1 MSVKIDVKRVGTF
14 TKLAD
19 KLVSNTDS
27 NEKYQ
32 CFRTAV
38 PGGQA
43 PRLNEDPSLYG
54 RLQEE
59 MDLTLGC
66 ENYKDD
72 GHGDRYCSFF
82 DYIKK
87 TTEKGSSMKEAIGAD
102 FVSNRRN
109 LIVIAQSAYK
119 IEPMEIQAFRQNGVI
134 FLCDK
139 AEDLSVLIKKMGFSS
154 FNFREE
160 EVSWPQGH
168 KFERYLTLNEEGKP
182 HDKYEELHTEERFKL
197 VLRTT
202 LKTTA
207 KPPIKVF
214 YAAEIDAVDSKGE
227 YVEIKTTGLRHDMWL
242 ERNSLKNYLQ
252 SALANISYIIYG
264 KKARGR
270 WNHIYRVD
278 KVFTETIP
286 SDRVNWKKDV
296 CFEQLFNVL
305 DKIKSKLE
313 YDDEALVLKKT
324 EEGLFFEPECSKN
337 CIFMDSDFLEHFA

>member
-1 MSVKIDVKRVGTF
+1 MSVKIDVERVGTF

-19 KLVSNTDS
+19 K
-27 NEKYQ
+27 
-32 CFRTAV
+32 TAV
-38 PGGQA
+38 PGGQG

-54 RLQEE
+54 RLEEE

-72 GHGDRYCSFF
+72 AYGDRYCSFF

-87 TTEKGSSMKEAIGAD
+87 TTKEGSSMKEAIGAD

-109 LIVIAQSAYK
+109 LIVIAQSAYR

-139 AEDLSVLIKKMGFSS
+139 SDDLQ
-154 FNFREE
+154 E
-160 EVSWPQGH
+160 EVAWPQGH

-182 HDKYEELHTEERFKL
+182 HDKYEELNTEERFKL

-227 YVEIKTTGLRHDMWL
+227 YVEMKTTGLRHDVWL
-242 ERNSLKNYLQ
+242 ERNSLKHYLQ
-252 SALANISYIIYG
+252 SALAKIPYIYYG

-278 KVFTETIP
+278 KVFTEQIP
-286 SDRVNWKKDV
+286 RDRVNWKKDV

-313 YDDEALVLKKT
+313 YDDEALVLKIT
-324 EEGLFFEPECSKN
+324 EEGIFFEPECSKN
-337 CIFMDSDFLEHFA
+337 CIFMDPDFLDHFA

>member
-38 PGGQA
+38 PGGQG
-43 PRLNEDPSLYG
+43 PRLNEDPSL
-54 RLQEE
+54 
-59 MDLTLGC
+59 
-66 ENYKDD
+66 
-72 GHGDRYCSFF
+72 
-82 DYIKK
+82 
-87 TTEKGSSMKEAIGAD
+87 
-102 FVSNRRN
+102 
-109 LIVIAQSAYK
+109 
-119 IEPMEIQAFRQNGVI
+119 
-134 FLCDK
+134 
-139 AEDLSVLIKKMGFSS
+139 
-154 FNFREE
+154 EE
-160 EVSWPQGH
+160 EVAWPQGH
-168 KFERYLTLNEEGKP
+168 TFERYLTLNEEGNP

-227 YVEIKTTGLRHDMWL
+227 YVEMKTTGQRHDMWL
-242 ERNSLKNYLQ
+242 ERNSLKHYLQ
-252 SALANISYIIYG
+252 SALANIPYIFYG

-278 KVFTETIP
+278 KVFTEQIP
-286 SDRVNWKKDV
+286 RDRVNWKKDV

-313 YDDEALVLKKT
+313 YDDEALVLKMT

-337 CIFMDSDFLEHFA
+337 CIFMDSDFLTLCITSIILLLPPLIKHVTSIRSCQFSVYI